1 MLLLS
6 EKRFVVRGDD
16 GCNVGHAAVAKLDA
30 VFITN
35 FAKLVVAWKV
45 LRQEPKKLL
54 ANVGF
59 DAVAVWGVEPHH
71 VFLSS
76 SAFPFR
82 LFLLEG
88 EIGRVA
94 AVF

>member
-1 MLLLS
+1 M
-6 EKRFVVRGDD
+6 RGDD

-45 LRQEPKKLL
+45 FRQEPKKLL
-54 ANVGF
+54 ANVSF
-59 DAVAVWGVEPHH
+59 DAVAVRGVEPYH
-71 VFLSS
+71 VSLSS

-82 LFLLEG
+82 LFLLKG
-88 EIGRVA
+88 ETGRV
-94 AVF
+94 VKSSQVYFTIR